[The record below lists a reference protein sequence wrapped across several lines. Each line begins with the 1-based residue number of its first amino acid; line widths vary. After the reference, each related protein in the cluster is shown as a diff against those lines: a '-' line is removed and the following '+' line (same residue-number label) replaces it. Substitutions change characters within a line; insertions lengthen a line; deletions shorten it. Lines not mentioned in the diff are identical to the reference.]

1 MQSETKI
8 RILDAAEILLAKNGL
23 TATSMRAITEA
34 ANVNLAA
41 INYHFGSKEALIHA
55 VFARRLAPVNERR
68 LFLLEQVLRANPKR
82 PKLRGILRAFAL
94 PILEAAFQPT
104 NENCPVQLGALII
117 RLYTEPAQVVERS
130 FNEQMASTARRFVNA
145 LHAALPKLD
154 NETLY
159 WRTHFCVG
167 CLVHTMHARPILT
180 AVSNGTIHCDDAE
193 EALAKM
199 LPFLEAGLTSASNS

>member
-1 MQSETKI
+1 MQSETKT
-8 RILDAAEILLAKNGL
+8 RILDAAEILLAQNGL
-23 TATSMRAITEA
+23 SATSMRAITEA

-68 LFLLEQVLRANPKR
+68 LAMLDQVLKANPKR
-82 PKLRGILRAFAL
+82 PKIRGILRAFAL
-94 PILEAAFQPT
+94 PILETAFQPT
-104 NENCPVQLGALII
+104 NENCPVQLGALMI

-130 FNEQMASTARRFVNA
+130 FNEQMASTARRFVSA

-154 NETLY
+154 NEVLY

-180 AVSNGTIHCDDAE
+180 AVSNGTIQCDNAE
-193 EALAKM
+193 QALEQM